1 MRTWGISLM
10 GVSIRAYARTR
21 GRAESAVRK
30 ASATKRITPNPDG
43 TIDQERADQ
52 EWAQNTFAGQTLHQA
67 ARPQV
72 ASRSGTPPPR
82 GVSSMPSPPE
92 VSSDPV
98 TAYLRARAVT
108 ETYKARTAQLEYEE
122 RAGKLIPATKAGE
135 HASSFS
141 NIARDQVSAWADR
154 LTPVLMPFFA
164 PGTDEAVIHRLL
176 MREGDAALRKI
187 SKAIADAGY

>member
-1 MRTWGISLM
+1 M

-30 ASATKRITPNPDG
+30 AIATKRITLNPDG
-43 TIDQERADQ
+43 TIDPQQANEEWER
-52 EWAQNTFAGQTLHQA
+52 NTFAGKTLHHATQQA
-67 ARPQV
+67 ARPRVVPQ
-72 ASRSGTPPPR
+72 PPR
-82 GVSSMPSPPE
+82 AGSGMPSPPE

-122 RAGKLIPATKAGE
+122 RAGKLIPATQAGE
-135 HASSFS
+135 YASSFS

>member
-1 MRTWGISLM
+1 MGAEHVRRPDVAPSDPTTGGIAQRS
-10 GVSIRAYARTR
+10 SPAACQEPI
-21 GRAESAVRK
+21 
-30 ASATKRITPNPDG
+30 ASG
-43 TIDQERADQ
+43 
-52 EWAQNTFAGQTLHQA
+52 G
-67 ARPQV
+67 
-72 ASRSGTPPPR
+72 SGMPR
-82 GVSSMPSPPE
+82 PPE

-122 RAGKLIPATKAGE
+122 RAGKLIPATQAGE
-135 HASSFS
+135 YASSFS

>member
-1 MRTWGISLM
+1 MT
-10 GVSIRAYARTR
+10 GVSQRAYARLR
-21 GRAESAVRK
+21 GVAMSAVQK
-30 ASATKRITPNPDG
+30 AIASRRITPNPDG
-43 TIDQERADQ
+43 TIDPERANE
-52 EWAQNTFAGQTLHQA
+52 EWERNTFAGKTLHQA
-67 ARPQV
+67 AGPNAV
-72 ASRSGTPPPR
+72 PRSAPAPPR
-82 GVSSMPSPPE
+82 GSSGMSNSPE

-98 TAYLRARAVT
+98 AAYLRARAVS
-108 ETYKARTAQLEYEE
+108 ETFKAKTAQLEYEE

-135 HASSFS
+135 YASSFS

-176 MREGDAALRKI
+176 MREGDTALRKI

>member
-1 MRTWGISLM
+1 MT
-10 GVSIRAYARTR
+10 GVSQRAYARLR
-21 GRAESAVRK
+21 GVAMSAVQK
-30 ASATKRITPNPDG
+30 AIASKRITPNPDG
-43 TIDQERADQ
+43 TIDPQQANEEWER
-52 EWAQNTFAGQTLHQA
+52 NTFAGKTLHQA
-67 ARPQV
+67 TQQAAKPRTVPLSAPQ
-72 ASRSGTPPPR
+72 PPR
-82 GVSSMPSPPE
+82 GGSGMPSPPE

-122 RAGKLIPATKAGE
+122 RAGKLIPATQAGE

-164 PGTDEAVIHRLL
+164 PGADEAVIHRLL

>member
-1 MRTWGISLM
+1 MWCRTVLVGSPSELPAPDAHSYGGES
-10 GVSIRAYARTR
+10 GVH
-21 GRAESAVRK
+21 
-30 ASATKRITPNPDG
+30 
-43 TIDQERADQ
+43 
-52 EWAQNTFAGQTLHQA
+52 L
-67 ARPQV
+67 
-72 ASRSGTPPPR
+72 SGS
-82 GVSSMPSPPE
+82 GMLSPPE
-92 VSSDPV
+92 ASGDPV

-122 RAGKLIPATKAGE
+122 RAGKLIPATQAGE
-135 HASSFS
+135 YASSFS